1 VVGLSVEL
9 AAADAQRLPVRE
21 SAVLADIPL
30 PRLAI
35 PTGADPLPLVLAA
48 LATAAAVDRDMEKK

>member
-1 VVGLSVEL
+1 
-9 AAADAQRLPVRE
+9 
-21 SAVLADIPL
+21 LADIPL